1 MRGNSKASYN
11 ELTAAMIAFEGSYK
25 TLPKVAAACQYEGCD
40 SVENLEQHH
49 LNPQVNL
56 NRKDL
61 TEYMKSLISKK
72 RKLVTL
78 CRKHHQLMHR
88 RKVFTKKPTKAN
100 TK

>member
-1 MRGNSKASYN
+1 MKAV
-11 ELTAAMIAFEGSYK
+11 EGSYR

-49 LNPQVNL
+49 INPQVNL

-61 TEYMKSLISKK
+61 TAYMKSLISCQ

-88 RKVFTKKPTKAN
+88 RRIFVKKPTKVDA
-100 TK
+100 KQID